1 MGSRAAHISSC
12 PSPSRYSK
20 NNPKNTMKPAVL
32 FLFIALLLIGIPMQ
46 AQTFTK
52 ECSTG
57 QELRYMVLSD
67 RKTVEV
73 SWVSDMGASSNAII
87 PDKVS
92 YKGRKYTVTAIGRRA
107 FVICDSMISVTL
119 PNTITTIGDG
129 AFDGC
134 LNLTSIIL
142 PDSITS
148 IGWSTFSDCRSLHSI
163 TIPHSVTSIGDHAFS
178 KCENLTSI
186 TLSNTIT
193 TIGDGA
199 FWGCQNLTSI
209 TLPNSLTTISKRMF
223 YQCSSLT
230 TITIPSS
237 VTSIEEWA
245 FAKCESLTSI
255 TLPNSVTTIGEWA
268 FSGCLNLTA
277 ITLPNT
283 LASIG
288 KRAFHNC
295 LNINSLTIP
304 SSVVS
309 IGDEAFSECV
319 SMTSVLIP
327 NSVTEI
333 GHEIFA
339 NCHSLHNVVIAS
351 DNPVYQLSSTNV
363 GDSERILLIDKRTG
377 HEFEAKGDIILRDP
391 EVRAMF
397 PGGVDSLKKFLFENL
412 EYPPIHGS
420 FQGVVIL
427 EFVVETDG
435 SITSV
440 NVLLSLH
447 KILDEEAIRVVKAMP
462 KWNPAQDDGHPCRSY
477 YQLPI
482 TYCLR

>member
-1 MGSRAAHISSC
+1 
-12 PSPSRYSK
+12 
-20 NNPKNTMKPAVL
+20 MKPAVL
-32 FLFIALLLIGIPMQ
+32 FLFIALLLASSPIP

-57 QELRYMVLSD
+57 QELEYRVLSD
-67 RKTVEV
+67 PKTVEV
-73 SWVSDMGASSNAII
+73 KKVTNMGTSSNVII
-87 PDKVS
+87 PKEVS
-92 YKGRKYTVTAIGRRA
+92 YKGRKYAVTAIGRRA
-107 FVICDSMISVTL
+107 FAECDAISSIIL

-209 TLPNSLTTISKRMF
+209 ILPNSLTTISKHMF

-245 FAKCESLTSI
+245 FAKCESLTAI
-255 TLPNSVTTIGEWA
+255 TLPPSVSSIGEEA
-268 FSGCLNLTA
+268 FSGCVYLSS

-283 LASIG
+283 LTSIG

-309 IGDEAFSECV
+309 IGDGAFSECV

-391 EVRAMF
+391 EVKARF
-397 PGGVDSLKKFLFENL
+397 HGEVDSLKKYLNENVKL
-412 EYPPIHGS
+412 SPRCIEV
-420 FQGVVIL
+420 QCVVIL

-435 SITSV
+435 SITSI
-440 NVLLSLH
+440 NVLSSYCGACQEYVNDAVRL
-447 KILDEEAIRVVKAMP
+447 VKAMP
-462 KWNPAQDDGHPCRSY
+462 KWDPAQDDGQPCRSY

-482 TYCLR
+482 TYCLL

>member
-1 MGSRAAHISSC
+1 MGSRAARFSSC

-20 NNPKNTMKPAVL
+20 NNPKNTMKPAAL
-32 FLFIALLLIGIPMQ
+32 FLFIALLLAGSPIP

-57 QELRYMVLSD
+57 QELEYRVLSNP
-67 RKTVEV
+67 KTVEV
-73 SWVSDMGASSNAII
+73 KKVTNMGTSSNVII
-87 PDKVS
+87 PEEVS
-92 YKGRKYTVTAIGRRA
+92 YKGRKYAVTAIGSYMFYNCSGLTTITIPTSVTSIGNSA
-107 FVICDSMISVTL
+107 FKKCENLTSITL
-119 PNTITTIGDG
+119 PNTITTIGKE
-129 AFDGC
+129 
-134 LNLTSIIL
+134 
-142 PDSITS
+142 
-148 IGWSTFSDCRSLHSI
+148 
-163 TIPHSVTSIGDHAFS
+163 AFS
-178 KCENLTSI
+178 ECLH
-186 TLSNTIT
+186 
-193 TIGDGA
+193 
-199 FWGCQNLTSI
+199 LTSI
-209 TLPNSLTTISKRMF
+209 TLPNSLTAISERMF

-237 VTSIEEWA
+237 VTSIGEWA
-245 FAKCESLTSI
+245 FAKCE
-255 TLPNSVTTIGEWA
+255 
-268 FSGCLNLTA
+268 NLTA
-277 ITLPNT
+277 ITLTNT
-283 LASIG
+283 LTSIG

-397 PGGVDSLKKFLFENL
+397 PGGVDSSKKFLFENL

-462 KWNPAQDDGHPCRSY
+462 KWNPAQDDGQPCRSY

-482 TYCLR
+482 TYCIL

>member
-1 MGSRAAHISSC
+1 
-12 PSPSRYSK
+12 
-20 NNPKNTMKPAVL
+20 MKKLFPL
-32 FLFIALLLIGIPMQ
+32 FLLLAIVAIDVQ
-46 AQTFTK
+46 AQTFIQK
-52 ECSTG
+52 CSTG

-73 SWVSDMGASSNAII
+73 ARVSDMGASSNVII

-142 PDSITS
+142 PNSITS

-277 ITLPNT
+277 IILPNT
-283 LASIG
+283 LTSIG
-288 KRAFHNC
+288 KRAFHDC
-295 LNINSLTIP
+295 LNITSLTIP
-304 SSVVS
+304 SSVIS
-309 IGDEAFSECV
+309 IGDEAFAGCTHLS
-319 SMTSVLIP
+319 SILIP
-327 NSVTEI
+327 SSVTEI

-391 EVRAMF
+391 EVKAMF
-397 PGGVDSLKKFLFENL
+397 PGGVDSLKKFLIENVKL
-412 EYPPIHGS
+412 SPMCIEVHGL
-420 FQGVVIL
+420 VIL

-435 SITSV
+435 SITSI
-440 NVLLSLH
+440 NVLSSYCGGCQEYVNDAVRL
-447 KILDEEAIRVVKAMP
+447 VKAMP
-462 KWNPAQDDGHPCRSY
+462 KWNPAQDDGQPCRSY

-482 TYCLR
+482 TYCLL

>member
-32 FLFIALLLIGIPMQ
+32 FLFIALLLVGIPIP

-57 QELRYMVLSD
+57 QELEYRVLSD
-67 RKTVEV
+67 PKTVEV
-73 SWVSDMGASSNAII
+73 KKVTNMGTSSNVII
-87 PDKVS
+87 PEEVS
-92 YKGRKYTVTAIGRRA
+92 YKGRKYAVTAIGSYMFYNCSGLTTITIPTSVTSIGNSA
-107 FVICDSMISVTL
+107 FKKCENLTSITL
-119 PNTITTIGDG
+119 PNTITTIGKE
-129 AFDGC
+129 
-134 LNLTSIIL
+134 
-142 PDSITS
+142 
-148 IGWSTFSDCRSLHSI
+148 
-163 TIPHSVTSIGDHAFS
+163 AFS
-178 KCENLTSI
+178 ECLH
-186 TLSNTIT
+186 
-193 TIGDGA
+193 
-199 FWGCQNLTSI
+199 LTSI
-209 TLPNSLTTISKRMF
+209 TLPNSLTAISERMF

-237 VTSIEEWA
+237 VTSIGEWA
-245 FAKCESLTSI
+245 FAKCE
-255 TLPNSVTTIGEWA
+255 
-268 FSGCLNLTA
+268 NLTA
-277 ITLPNT
+277 ITLTNT
-283 LASIG
+283 LTSIG

-397 PGGVDSLKKFLFENL
+397 PGGVDSLKKFHFENL

-462 KWNPAQDDGHPCRSY
+462 KWDPAQDDGQPCRSY

>member
-1 MGSRAAHISSC
+1 
-12 PSPSRYSK
+12 
-20 NNPKNTMKPAVL
+20 MKKL
-32 FLFIALLLIGIPMQ
+32 FLLFLLLTSISTGVQ
-46 AQTFTK
+46 AQTFS
-52 ECSTG
+52 EICSTG
-57 QELRYMVLSD
+57 QELKYMVLSD

-73 SWVSDMGASSNAII
+73 TGFSNMGSPRNVII

-107 FVICDSMISVTL
+107 FAECDAISSIIL

-223 YQCSSLT
+223 YQCSNLT
-230 TITIPSS
+230 SITIPSS

-277 ITLPNT
+277 IILPNT
-283 LASIG
+283 LTSIG
-288 KRAFHNC
+288 KRAFHDC
-295 LNINSLTIP
+295 LNITSLTIP
-304 SSVVS
+304 SSVIS
-309 IGDEAFSECV
+309 IGDEAFAGCTHLS
-319 SMTSVLIP
+319 SILIP

-333 GHEIFA
+333 GNEIFV
-339 NCHSLHNVVIAS
+339 NCHSLENVVIAS
-351 DNPVYQLSSTNV
+351 DNPAYGFAPADACTSTEWE
-363 GDSERILLIDKRTG
+363 EREILLIDKRTG
-377 HEFEAKGDIILRDP
+377 RKFDAKGGPILRTP
-391 EVRAMF
+391 EVRATF
-397 PGGVDSLKKFLFENL
+397 PGGMAALKKFLVENV
-412 EYPPIHGS
+412 EYPPSIRGNVT
-420 FQGVVIL
+420 GLVLI
-427 EFVVETDG
+427 EFVVEKDG
-435 SITSV
+435 SITSI
-440 NVLLSLH
+440 NVLRSLYQP
-447 KILDEEAIRVVKAMP
+447 LDEEAIRVVKAMP
-462 KWNPAQDDGHPCRSY
+462 KWKPGENNGQPCRSY
-477 YQLPI
+477 FQLPI
-482 TYCLR
+482 TFMLQ

>member
-1 MGSRAAHISSC
+1 
-12 PSPSRYSK
+12 
-20 NNPKNTMKPAVL
+20 MKKL
-32 FLFIALLLIGIPMQ
+32 FLLFLLLTSISTGVQ
-46 AQTFTK
+46 AQTFS
-52 ECSTG
+52 EICSTG

-73 SWVSDMGASSNAII
+73 AGVDYMGASSNAII
-87 PDKVS
+87 PDKVY

-107 FVICDSMISVTL
+107 FAECDAISSIILPNTITTTGCLAFTNCHNLYSISIPYSVTTIDYGAFSECENLTSITL
-119 PNTITTIGDG
+119 PNTITTIGKE
-129 AFDGC
+129 
-134 LNLTSIIL
+134 
-142 PDSITS
+142 
-148 IGWSTFSDCRSLHSI
+148 
-163 TIPHSVTSIGDHAFS
+163 AFS
-178 KCENLTSI
+178 ECLH
-186 TLSNTIT
+186 
-193 TIGDGA
+193 
-199 FWGCQNLTSI
+199 LTSI
-209 TLPNSLTTISKRMF
+209 TLPNSLTAISERMF

-237 VTSIEEWA
+237 VTSIGEWA
-245 FAKCESLTSI
+245 FAKCE
-255 TLPNSVTTIGEWA
+255 
-268 FSGCLNLTA
+268 NLTA
-277 ITLPNT
+277 ITLPPSVSSIGEEAFSGCVYLSSITLPNT
-283 LASIG
+283 LTSIG

-309 IGDEAFSECV
+309 IGDGAFSECV

-391 EVRAMF
+391 EVKARF
-397 PGGVDSLKKFLFENL
+397 HGEVDSLKKYLNENVKL
-412 EYPPIHGS
+412 SPRCIEV
-420 FQGVVIL
+420 QCVVIL

-435 SITSV
+435 SITSI
-440 NVLLSLH
+440 NVLSSYCGACQEYVNDAVRL
-447 KILDEEAIRVVKAMP
+447 VKAMP
-462 KWNPAQDDGHPCRSY
+462 KWDPAQDDGQPCRSY

-482 TYCLR
+482 TYCLL

>member
-1 MGSRAAHISSC
+1 
-12 PSPSRYSK
+12 
-20 NNPKNTMKPAVL
+20 MKPAAL

-57 QELRYMVLSD
+57 QELEYRVLSD
-67 RKTVEV
+67 PKTVEV
-73 SWVSDMGASSNAII
+73 KKVTNMGTSSNVII
-87 PDKVS
+87 PEEVS
-92 YKGRKYTVTAIGRRA
+92 YKGRKYAVTAIGSYMFYNCSGLTTITIPTSVTSIGNSA
-107 FVICDSMISVTL
+107 FKKCENLTSITL
-119 PNTITTIGDG
+119 PNTITTIGKE
-129 AFDGC
+129 
-134 LNLTSIIL
+134 
-142 PDSITS
+142 
-148 IGWSTFSDCRSLHSI
+148 
-163 TIPHSVTSIGDHAFS
+163 AFS
-178 KCENLTSI
+178 ECLH
-186 TLSNTIT
+186 
-193 TIGDGA
+193 
-199 FWGCQNLTSI
+199 LTSI
-209 TLPNSLTTISKRMF
+209 TLPNSLTAISERMF

-230 TITIPSS
+230 TITIPNS
-237 VTSIEEWA
+237 VTSIGEWA
-245 FAKCESLTSI
+245 FAKCE
-255 TLPNSVTTIGEWA
+255 
-268 FSGCLNLTA
+268 NLTA
-277 ITLPNT
+277 ITLPPSVSSIGEEAFSGCVYLSSITLPNT
-283 LASIG
+283 LTSIG

-391 EVRAMF
+391 EVKAMF
-397 PGGVDSLKKFLFENL
+397 PGGVDSLKKFLFENVNL
-412 EYPPIHGS
+412 SPSCSEVN
-420 FQGVVIL
+420 GVVIL

-462 KWNPAQDDGHPCRSY
+462 KWNPAQDDGQPCRSY

>member
-1 MGSRAAHISSC
+1 
-12 PSPSRYSK
+12 
-20 NNPKNTMKPAVL
+20 MKKL
-32 FLFIALLLIGIPMQ
+32 FLLFLLLTSISTGVQ
-46 AQTFTK
+46 AQTFS
-52 ECSTG
+52 EICSTG
-57 QELRYMVLSD
+57 QELEYRVLSD
-67 RKTVEV
+67 PKTVEV
-73 SWVSDMGASSNAII
+73 KKVTNMGTSSNVII
-87 PDKVS
+87 PKEVS
-92 YKGRKYTVTAIGRRA
+92 YKGRKYAVTAIGSDL
-107 FVICDSMISVTL
+107 FYKTS
-119 PNTITTIGDG
+119 
-129 AFDGC
+129 
-134 LNLTSIIL
+134 LTAV
-142 PDSITS
+142 
-148 IGWSTFSDCRSLHSI
+148 
-163 TIPHSVTSIGDHAFS
+163 TIPSSVTSIGKWAFE

-186 TLSNTIT
+186 TLPNTNT

-209 TLPNSLTTISKRMF
+209 TLPNSLTAISERMF

-237 VTSIEEWA
+237 VTSIGEWA
-245 FAKCESLTSI
+245 FAKCE
-255 TLPNSVTTIGEWA
+255 
-268 FSGCLNLTA
+268 NLTA
-277 ITLPNT
+277 ITLPPSVSSIGEEAFSGCVYLSSITLPNT
-283 LASIG
+283 LTSIG

-309 IGDEAFSECV
+309 IGDGAFSECV

-391 EVRAMF
+391 EVKARF
-397 PGGVDSLKKFLFENL
+397 HGEVDSLKKYLNENVKL
-412 EYPPIHGS
+412 SPRCIEV
-420 FQGVVIL
+420 QCVVIL

-435 SITSV
+435 SITSI
-440 NVLLSLH
+440 NVLSSYCGACQEYVNDAVRL
-447 KILDEEAIRVVKAMP
+447 VKAMP
-462 KWNPAQDDGHPCRSY
+462 KWNPAQDDGQPCRSY

>member
-1 MGSRAAHISSC
+1 
-12 PSPSRYSK
+12 
-20 NNPKNTMKPAVL
+20 MKPAVL
-32 FLFIALLLIGIPMQ
+32 FLFIALLLVGIPIP

-57 QELRYMVLSD
+57 QELEYRVLSNP
-67 RKTVEV
+67 KTVEV
-73 SWVSDMGASSNAII
+73 KKVTNMGTSSNVII
-87 PDKVS
+87 PEEVS
-92 YKGRKYTVTAIGRRA
+92 YKGRKYAVTAIGSYMFYNCSGLTTITIPTSVTSIGNSA
-107 FVICDSMISVTL
+107 FKKCENLTSITL
-119 PNTITTIGDG
+119 PNTITTIGKE
-129 AFDGC
+129 
-134 LNLTSIIL
+134 
-142 PDSITS
+142 
-148 IGWSTFSDCRSLHSI
+148 
-163 TIPHSVTSIGDHAFS
+163 AFS
-178 KCENLTSI
+178 ECLH
-186 TLSNTIT
+186 
-193 TIGDGA
+193 
-199 FWGCQNLTSI
+199 LTSI
-209 TLPNSLTTISKRMF
+209 TLPNSLTAISERMF

-237 VTSIEEWA
+237 VTSIGEWA
-245 FAKCESLTSI
+245 FAKCE
-255 TLPNSVTTIGEWA
+255 
-268 FSGCLNLTA
+268 NLTA
-277 ITLPNT
+277 ITLPPSVSSIGEEAFSGCVYLSSITLPNT
-283 LASIG
+283 LTSIG

-304 SSVVS
+304 SSVIS

-397 PGGVDSLKKFLFENL
+397 PGGVDSLKKLLFENL